1 MTEFPRITP
10 FGESALLVEL
20 GATIEP
26 ALNARVHVLADRL
39 DQGVDGLPGLGRCV
53 PAYASLLVPFEPGSV
68 DVSDLVERLG
78 ELATR
83 AEGEAVSG
91 SLVEIAVMYGYDDGP
106 DLEEVARLT
115 GISADAVIDQ
125 HVAAEYRVYKLG
137 FAPGFAY
144 LGPLPETLRVPRRAE
159 PRVRVPAGSVAVA
172 GAQTAV
178 YPQQTAGGWH
188 LIGRTEERLWD
199 PSADEPA
206 RLRPGDRVR
215 FVPA

>member
-20 GATIEP
+20 GATIDP

-91 SLVEIAVMYGYDDGP
+91 SLVEIAVMYGYDHGP
-106 DLEEVARLT
+106 DLEEVARLA
-115 GISADAVIDQ
+115 GLSAGAVGDPP
-125 HVAAEYRVYKLG
+125 VAAESRG
-137 FAPGFAY
+137 G
-144 LGPLPETLRVPRRAE
+144 G
-159 PRVRVPAGSVAVA
+159 GGVARGVA
-172 GAQTAV
+172 
-178 YPQQTAGGWH
+178 
-188 LIGRTEERLWD
+188 
-199 PSADEPA
+199 
-206 RLRPGDRVR
+206 
-215 FVPA
+215 